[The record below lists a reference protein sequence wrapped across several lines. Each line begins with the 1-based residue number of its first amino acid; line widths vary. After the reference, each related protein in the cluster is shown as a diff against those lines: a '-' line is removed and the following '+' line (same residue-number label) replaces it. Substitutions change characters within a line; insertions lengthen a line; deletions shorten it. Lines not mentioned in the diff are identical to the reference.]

1 MVKPDVVSCNLVM
14 YYIFINI
21 QKINEIQ
28 PCICMYFQ
36 IYPDDTHS
44 MSGSRTHF
52 YLSMEDFL
60 TSCFDEVA
68 EADESS
74 GRFAVKT
81 AAVAGI

>member
-1 MVKPDVVSCNLVM
+1 MRNSLIEVDQALSYTLRLPS
-14 YYIFINI
+14 
-21 QKINEIQ
+21 
-28 PCICMYFQ
+28 Q

-44 MSGSRTHF
+44 MSTSRTHF
-52 YLSMEDFL
+52 YLSMENFL

-68 EADESS
+68 QSDETS

>member
-1 MVKPDVVSCNLVM
+1 M

-21 QKINEIQ
+21 QKINETWTTFYVPS

>member
-1 MVKPDVVSCNLVM
+1 M

-21 QKINEIQ
+21 QKINETWTTSYVPS

>member
-1 MVKPDVVSCNLVM
+1 
-14 YYIFINI
+14 
-21 QKINEIQ
+21 
-28 PCICMYFQ
+28 MYFQ

>member
-1 MVKPDVVSCNLVM
+1 M

-21 QKINEIQ
+21 QKKRNLENFIRTQ
-28 PCICMYFQ
+28 ACICMYFQ